1 MNLVRW
7 NPFGEINTFNDRM
20 DRFFREDFF
29 PSEKMAKEWNMV
41 NWKPAVD
48 IYEDDNAIVIK
59 AELPGVDKKDIE
71 VEVKDRVLTLK
82 GERNYED
89 EVKEDNYYRKERAYG
104 KFSRAFTLPAGMEP
118 ERIDAD
124 FKDGVLK
131 ITVPKPEEKKS
142 KKISVH

>member
-1 MNLVRW
+1 MD
-7 NPFGEINTFNDRM
+7 TFNDSMNRL
-20 DRFFREDFF
+20 FGEGFF
-29 PSEKMAKEWNMV
+29 PSEKMGSDLNLV

-59 AELPGVDKKDIE
+59 AELPGMDKEDIV
-71 VEVKDRVLTLK
+71 VELKDRVLTLK
-82 GERNYED
+82 GERAYEN
-89 EVKEDNYYRKERAYG
+89 EVNEDNYYRKERAYG
-104 KFSRAFTLPAGMEP
+104 KFHRAFVLPEGYDP
-118 ERIDAD
+118 EKVDAD